1 MNCKTCN
8 GLGVIPV
15 QTGQTAETYGEY
27 NIDCLDCSG
36 HWYCRTCRRE
46 VEPEGVTFEEN
57 HDERAGGCGESVYE
71 CDKWHNPIDGNR
83 LIYCCF
89 PDCGCGAA
97 RMCSAENGSSFGANN
112 LCREK
117 GGEI

>member
-27 NIDCLDCSG
+27 NIDC
-36 HWYCRTCRRE
+36 
-46 VEPEGVTFEEN
+46 
-57 HDERAGGCGESVYE
+57 
-71 CDKWHNPIDGNR
+71 
-83 LIYCCF
+83 

-97 RMCSAENGSSFGANN
+97 RMCSAENGPSFGAHN